1 MVTCAFYIYDLFSP
15 TGIVLTSPHILSC
28 TKWGNE
34 GDRVFKP

>member
-15 TGIVLTSPHILSC
+15 TGIVLTSHILSC